1 MKNNSLLN
9 HLKNILLLPV
19 NVTIVIP
26 YILHN
31 FIWKAKIAN
40 YSTLII
46 LVGVVFILLGILLL
60 LYTVFLFKTK
70 GEGTLA
76 PWNPTQKLVI
86 KGPYRYMRNP
96 MITGVVLILIGESLV
111 FNSKIILI
119 WAIIFFIVNNAYF
132 LLVEEPKL
140 KKQFR
145 NPYIEYLKH
154 VPRWIPKLKPYKPE

>member
-26 YILHN
+26 YILYN
-31 FIWKAKIAN
+31 FVWKAIITN

-46 LVGVVFILLGILLL
+46 LVGVVFILLGTSLLF
-60 LYTVFLFKTK
+60 YTIFLFKTK

-86 KGPYRYMRNP
+86 KGPYSYMRNP
-96 MITGVVLILIGESLV
+96 MITGVVSILIGESLV

-119 WAIIFFIVNNAYF
+119 WAIIFFIVNNVYF
-132 LLVEEPKL
+132 LFVEEPKL
-140 KKQFR
+140 KNQFG

-154 VPRWIPKLKPYKPE
+154 VPRWIPKLMPYKPE